1 MREDRVLILT
11 GPTGVGKTDVAVL
24 IAKALNTEIISA
36 DSMQI
41 YKGMDIGTAKPS
53 KEQLSQVKHHM
64 IDIIEPSEGYSVGRY
79 IREVRPIIERL
90 HSLQKVPL
98 MVGGTGLYIKAMT
111 RGLFEAPEA
120 NPELREQLKE
130 IEQRSPGTLY
140 AELQR
145 LDPQKA
151 KELSPTDLRRII
163 RALEVIITA
172 KKPISLLQRELT
184 SPLPYRFYKIGLT
197 RDRKELYKMIEKRVE
212 EMFNRGLVEEVKRVL
227 KKGPTEVALQA
238 IGYKEVIAYL
248 GGEADL
254 EKTIRAVKKATK
266 RYAKRQFTW
275 FRKEE
280 SIQWVDITGLYD
292 PEEIFRKIIE
302 ETNLK
307 EFIDSP

>member
-1 MREDRVLILT
+1 VREKRVLILT
-11 GPTGVGKTDVAVL
+11 GPTGVGKTDVAIL
-24 IAKALNTEIISA
+24 IAKALDTEIISA

-41 YKGMDIGTAKPS
+41 YKGMDIGTAKPT

-64 IDIIEPSEGYSVGRY
+64 IDIIEPSESYSVGRY
-79 IREVRPIIERL
+79 IKEVKPIIERL

-98 MVGGTGLYIKAMT
+98 VVGGTGLYIKAMT

-120 NPELREQLKE
+120 NPELRKQLKE
-130 IEQRSPGTLY
+130 IEERNPGTLY

-151 KELSPTDLRRII
+151 KEVSPTDLRRII
-163 RALEVIITA
+163 RALEVIMTA
-172 KKPISLLQRELT
+172 ERPMSSLQRELT
-184 SPLPYRFYKIGLT
+184 SPLPYQFYKIGLT
-197 RDRKELYKMIEKRVE
+197 RDRKELYRIIEKRVE
-212 EMFNRGLVEEVKRVL
+212 EMFNRGLVEEVERLL
-227 KKGPTEVALQA
+227 KKNPTEVALQA

-248 GGEADL
+248 RGETEL
-254 EKTIRAVKKATK
+254 EETIRVIKKATK

-280 SIQWVDITGLYD
+280 AVQWVDITGLFD
-292 PEEIFRKIIE
+292 PEEIFQKIIR

-307 EFIDSP
+307 EFIDTP

>member
-11 GPTGVGKTDVAVL
+11 GPTGVGKTDVAIL
-24 IAKALNTEIISA
+24 IAKALDTEIISA

-41 YKGMDIGTAKPS
+41 YKGMDIGTAKPT

-98 MVGGTGLYIKAMT
+98 VVGGTGLYIKAMT

-120 NPELREQLKE
+120 NPELRKQLKE

-151 KELSPTDLRRII
+151 KELSPADLRRII

-184 SPLPYRFYKIGLT
+184 SPLPYQFYKIGLT
-197 RDRKELYKMIEKRVE
+197 RDRKELYRIIERRVE
-212 EMFNRGLVEEVKRVL
+212 EMFHRGLVEEVERLLKRS
-227 KKGPTEVALQA
+227 PTEVALQA

-248 GGEADL
+248 RGEADL
-254 EKTIRAVKKATK
+254 EETIRAVKKATK

-275 FRKEE
+275 FRREE

-292 PEEIFRKIIE
+292 PEEIFQKIIQ

-307 EFIDSP
+307 EFIGNP